1 MRTGTIAL
9 SHLISFTGCPTQ
21 LQASYTLSPQAHPP
35 TLLEYYLYRRHHRR
49 SIMLCHAPRHFL
61 YAYSS
66 SPHFVYFSRCLST
79 CQYDDLSKLYKSFLG
94 IFLVPDVI
102 DFYLLLDAG
111 QCVGRSKYKPNTIS
125 FCGYSNFLLYNLDK
139 SS

>member
-9 SHLISFTGCPTQ
+9 VPPYFVHWLSDTTTGFAHPQSSGSPTCTPRALL
-21 LQASYTLSPQAHPP
+21 LQASPP
-35 TLLEYYLYRRHHRR
+35 SLYLALPR
-49 SIMLCHAPRHFL
+49 SVTSAIRQI
-61 YAYSS
+61 S

-102 DFYLLLDAG
+102 DFYLLLDAS
-111 QCVGRSKYKPNTIS
+111 QCVGRSKYKPNNIS